1 MKLFV
6 RISLIFTN
14 IFLLTNCSQ
23 IDKIHDSEQ
32 VYYFDLASLIDSAVA
47 DLDRKSPSV
56 EKEIDYDGEKDV
68 IDVKDIDWEKELE
81 VFAQADINRPVLKD
95 SYVTVITNKD
105 DGLKVTRYEANGPR
119 ELVRWLELSE
129 DKNGKLISVAFKM
142 FTDNSLFSSQKEGR
156 LEFTMNQKLKRYS
169 LAGAETILFLGE
181 KNYAVKGNLVY

>member
-23 IDKIHDSEQ
+23 IDKIHDSDQ
-32 VYYFDLASLIDSAVA
+32 VYYFDLESLIDSAVA

-105 DGLKVTRYEANGPR
+105 DGLKVTRYEASGPR
-119 ELVRWLELSE
+119 EIVRWLELSQ

-142 FTDNSLFSSQKEGR
+142 FTDNSLFSSQKEGK